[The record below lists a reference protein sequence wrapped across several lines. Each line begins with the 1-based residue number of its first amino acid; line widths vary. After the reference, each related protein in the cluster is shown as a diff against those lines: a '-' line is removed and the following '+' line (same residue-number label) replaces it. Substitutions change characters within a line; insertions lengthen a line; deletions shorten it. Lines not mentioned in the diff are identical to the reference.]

1 MRIFFGNSRTF
12 WGISGLFAE
21 FQEYFG
27 ILTAVAWAVLEVVQL
42 GIWGNFGGR
51 FLDFRA
57 IVVLSWRFFLLLFQ
71 EIFLNFR
78 IFVILTAQ
86 ALYCSSAGGCAGA
99 GGPSFGAD
107 FGVWGP
113 VLGYFEEF
121 LDFCGEFQEFRG
133 LDSLL

>member
-1 MRIFFGNSRTF
+1 MRIFLGNSRTF

-57 IVVLSWRFFLLLFQ
+57 IVVLSWRFFFIIFSGDFFEFQ
-71 EIFLNFR
+71 
-78 IFVILTAQ
+78 
-86 ALYCSSAGGCAGA
+86 
-99 GGPSFGAD
+99 
-107 FGVWGP
+107 
-113 VLGYFEEF
+113 
-121 LDFCGEFQEFRG
+121 DFCDPHCSG
-133 LDSLL
+133 SLL